1 MGDLDSLIDASH
13 RQAEEAENTARHLEA
28 RICRIPGADRHLP
41 RRGYGKP
48 VDPQAIKQ
56 NLTLR
61 SMIARHDPALASY
74 LGIASGEHR
83 RNEEEQAIREM
94 QMQRMQMLTQQAR
107 EQNQQARNQRENAA
121 LNGFNLNTGRRYGT

>member
-41 RRGYGKP
+41 VRTYGTP
-48 VDPQAIKQ
+48 VDPQAIQ
-56 NLTLR
+56 RNLSLR
-61 SMIARHDPALASY
+61 SLIARHDPSLASY
-74 LGIASGEHR
+74 LGVATGEHR
-83 RNEEEQAIREM
+83 RNEEEQAIRAM

-107 EQNQQARNQRENAA
+107 EQNQQARHQREQQ
-121 LNGFNLNTGRRYGT
+121 NLAGINPANGRRYGS